1 MTSTVVAERGK
12 KHFFL
17 SVTGFLIFF
26 YLLYIAFVFL
36 LKGQL
41 DTTFFILAAAG
52 VFMLSFG
59 VIHACLAFLMIF
71 RYKSLIENVE
81 NCKVLKMLRYKEEPQ
96 RLFIVKCA
104 GRILIT
110 NQM

>member
-1 MTSTVVAERGK
+1 MKNAIVAERGK

-17 SVTGFLIFF
+17 SIIGFLIFL

-36 LKGQL
+36 LKGQF
-41 DTTFFILAAAG
+41 DTTFFILIAAG
-52 VFMLSFG
+52 VFMLTFG

-71 RYKSLIENVE
+71 RYKSLIENAE
-81 NCKVLKMLRYKEEPQ
+81 NCKVLKMLRYEEEPQ

-104 GRILIT
+104 GRIMIT